1 MGCHSLLQGLFD
13 PGIEPTSLALKT
25 GFPPSEPRGEVHLP

>member
-13 PGIEPTSLALKT
+13 PGSEPTSLALKMA
-25 GFPPSEPRGEVHLP
+25 FSPSEPRGEVRLP